1 MGYFHKTKKQRN
13 SKSKD
18 IHKNLNSHRNIS
30 LAVFPPNTIMSYHT
44 IPNRGVYCFGGHGLP
59 FGLYTYLYAHTP
71 STLISILSGNYS
83 DVCLLLV
90 IVQGKEK
97 VNWGVWV
104 IDWKQGI
111 ICQSSHRPEIS
122 ATVQTHRPYHE
133 FSAHVL
139 FWKHKGLLIAFSN

>member
-1 MGYFHKTKKQRN
+1 MHVDTFLWQYFLPAPLWVITRFLTEEF
-13 SKSKD
+13 
-18 IHKNLNSHRNIS
+18 IAL
-30 LAVFPPNTIMSYHT
+30 
-44 IPNRGVYCFGGHGLP
+44 GGHGLP
-59 FGLYTYLYAHTP
+59 FGPYTYLYAHTP
-71 STLISILSGNYS
+71 SSLISILSGNYS

-122 ATVQTHRPYHE
+122 ATVQTHRPYHG